1 MEVGRSDI
9 ATFSRPWRVDGS
21 WVGNAFSVGPHEKP
35 MKDDEV
41 DSSFK
46 DAKGVGV
53 DRRTDK
59 LREDEAA
66 EDWNKAEKA
75 KPCDRDSSHP
85 GTAPDPTAAA
95 RASV

>member
-1 MEVGRSDI
+1 MEVGWSDI
-9 ATFSRPWRVDGS
+9 AAFSRLWGVDGS
-21 WVGNAFSVGPHEKP
+21 WLGNASSVGPHEKP

-41 DSSFK
+41 RSSSE
-46 DAKGVGV
+46 DAKGAGV
-53 DRRTDK
+53 DRRTEK

-85 GTAPDPTAAA
+85 GTASDPTTAA
-95 RASV
+95 RVSI

>member
-9 ATFSRPWRVDGS
+9 AAFSRPWRVDGS
-21 WVGNAFSVGPHEKP
+21 WAGNASSVGPHEKP

-41 DSSFK
+41 GSSFE
-46 DAKGVGV
+46 DATGVGV
-53 DRRTDK
+53 DRRIEK

-85 GTAPDPTAAA
+85 GTASDPSATA
-95 RASV
+95 RVSI